1 MEVVDDDDRPVRLGG
16 ARERFVLAMLLL
28 GADRLVPA
36 ERLIDGLWDEPPP
49 TARQQLQNL
58 IAGLRRRLARHDP
71 QLVLT
76 RPFGYEL
83 RLGSHRLDLSEFRH
97 HVAEARGLDLRLDAS
112 RVVDHLEA
120 GIALWH
126 GRALSDVAPA
136 AADTSTEIL
145 RQALREERIAAVDL
159 LVDALAH
166 LGRHENVL
174 TTAAAHLEDDPWN
187 ERLHEH
193 RLRALAATGR
203 RSEASETY
211 LRLRRRFIE
220 ELGVPPSQALADL
233 NTQILAGAPI
243 GATSTARRRGVP
255 RELPAPTWTLVGRE
269 ALLGAVLARLAPRTS
284 ARRKTFSDAAR
295 TAAPPALA
303 VLVGVGGVGKSALA
317 VTAGHALADTYP
329 DGTLFASFDDGSS
342 GSVNPHGVIGRF
354 LRALGVDAASIPS
367 DPEERLGLYRSTVAG
382 KRILIVID
390 GATSESQVRP
400 LLPTSPGAGAIVTSR
415 SKLAGLVGV
424 RRHTVPPLDADDGLA
439 LLADL
444 AGPERELGEG
454 MEVLAEISTLCGH
467 LPLAL
472 CVAGSKLATNS
483 ALDLAVLKDRLTRE
497 HARLDEL
504 SVGDIDVRASIS
516 LSVDDLAP
524 SARALFRRL
533 SVAPAGDWPA
543 WVARLLLR
551 GITREIEAHHAL
563 DELVDRHLVEPAGRD
578 TAGQPRYR
586 MHSLVSEL
594 AAEYLADEE
603 GETARA
609 SLTRGIITAWL
620 ELASIADERLDGS
633 SSGTVSLVDGPDG
646 SAEAAAAPSDWFE
659 SERPNLVRAV
669 LAAAALDDADLAAR
683 LALTTNTFLTIRA
696 YDDDR
701 ERVLLAALDVQAANG
716 PPADASR
723 RLGAETAPG
732 VDPAVEAALD
742 RTADASVDASVDD
755 SGHAADSTASREA
768 RQHVDLLG
776 ALFAVLAQRHRDEE
790 LPAVAATALDAARR
804 TGDAALVQR
813 ALSQSGWAAMT
824 LHRFDEALH
833 WYDQAAEL
841 AEQHN
846 DRVGRIRAG
855 AQRGVVLRNTGR
867 AAEGDPLLDAMVAQ
881 SRAEESRRTT
891 SIWLATRAEGL
902 IDLARWDSAQAL
914 LTEALELAEEIR
926 DDLGEAYCRLA
937 LARVHLGRG
946 DVPSALDQLRLA
958 RKELDPRAGD
968 GGDPDVQRLEVDVL
982 ASLGEWETAGSVA
995 RCLVRRRRETRKPLE
1010 LASDLAR
1017 LAHIQR
1023 VIAADET
1030 AAAAEREVATLLG
1043 DLGLSRAALR
1053 LTTPPYA
1060 PGT

>member
-71 QLVLT
+71 QLVVT

-83 RLGSHRLDLSEFRH
+83 RLGPHRLDLREFRH
-97 HVAEARGLDLRLDAS
+97 HVAEARALDLRVDAPGIVS
-112 RVVDHLEA
+112 HLEA
-120 GIALWH
+120 GIALWR
-126 GRALSDVAPA
+126 GPALGDVAPT
-136 AADTSTEIL
+136 AADSSTEAL

-166 LGRHENVL
+166 LGRHEDVL
-174 TTAAAHLEDDPWN
+174 TTTAAHLEDDPWN
-187 ERLHEH
+187 ERLHEQ

-211 LRLRRRFIE
+211 LRLRRRFID
-220 ELGVPPSQALADL
+220 ELGVPPSQTLADL
-233 NTQILAGAPI
+233 NTQILEGSPI
-243 GATSTARRRGVP
+243 DARSTARRPGVP

-269 ALLGAVLARLAPRTS
+269 ALLGAVLTRLAPRVGARATS
-284 ARRKTFSDAAR
+284 VGEAAR
-295 TAAPPALA
+295 AAAPPALV

-317 VTAGHALADTYP
+317 VTAGHALADAYP

-342 GSVNPHGVIGRF
+342 GTVEPHIVIGRF
-354 LRALGVDAASIPS
+354 LRALGVDGANVPS
-367 DPEERLGLYRSTVAG
+367 DPEARLGLYRSTVAG
-382 KRILIVID
+382 KRVLTVID

-424 RRHTVPPLDADDGLA
+424 RRHTVPRLSAEDGLA
-439 LLADL
+439 LLADI
-444 AGPERELGEG
+444 AGPERELGDDA
-454 MEVLAEISTLCGH
+454 EVLAEISSLCGH

-472 CVAGSKLATNS
+472 CVAGSKLATNT
-483 ALDLAVLKDRLTRE
+483 ALDLAVLRDRLTQE

-516 LSVDDLAP
+516 LSVEDLAP

-533 SVAPAGDWPA
+533 SVAPAADWPA

-563 DELVDRHLVEPAGRD
+563 DELVDWHLVEPAGRD
-578 TAGQPRYR
+578 AAGQPRYR

-594 AAEYLADEE
+594 AAEYLANEE
-603 GETARA
+603 GEGARA
-609 SLTRGIITAWL
+609 ELTRGVISAWL
-620 ELASIADERLDGS
+620 ELAAIADERLDD
-633 SSGTVSLVDGPDG
+633 SSGGTVALVDGPDG
-646 SAEAAAAPSDWFE
+646 AAAAATAPSDWFE
-659 SERPNLVRAV
+659 SERTNLVRAV

-683 LALTTNTFLTIRA
+683 LALTINTFLTIRA

-701 ERVLLAALDVQAANG
+701 ERVLLAALDVHAPDGPSAPTAGAAHPG
-716 PPADASR
+716 DA
-723 RLGAETAPG
+723 
-732 VDPAVEAALD
+732 EAAPEW
-742 RTADASVDASVDD
+742 DAEVPAHVDAVVDGAD
-755 SGHAADSTASREA
+755 HATDAAGAGDP
-768 RQHVDLLG
+768 RQHLDLLG

-790 LPAVAATALDAARR
+790 LPAVAATALESARR
-804 TGDAALVQR
+804 TGDPALVQR

-833 WYDQAAEL
+833 WYDL
-841 AEQHN
+841 ASRLADERD

-855 AQRGVVLRNTGR
+855 AQRGVVLRNMGR
-867 AAEGDPLLDAMVAQ
+867 AAEGDPLLEAMVAQ
-881 SRAEESRRTT
+881 ARAGESKRTT

-902 IDLARWDSAQAL
+902 IDLSRWDDAHAL
-914 LTEALELAEEIR
+914 LTEALDLAEEIR

-937 LARVHLGRG
+937 LGRVHLGRG
-946 DVPSALDQLRLA
+946 DVPIALEQLGLA
-958 RKELDPRAGD
+958 RKELDARAGD
-968 GGDPDVQRLEVDVL
+968 GGDPDVLRLEVDVL
-982 ASLGEWETAGSVA
+982 ATRGEWGPAETDA
-995 RCLVRRRRETRKPLE
+995 RRLVTRRRQTRQPLE

-1023 VIAADET
+1023 ASGADAGALAAESE
-1030 AAAAEREVATLLG
+1030 AAAILG
-1043 DLGLSRAALR
+1043 DLALPRAALR
-1053 LTTPPYA
+1053 LTTPPYGPA
-1060 PGT
+1060 HGLEA